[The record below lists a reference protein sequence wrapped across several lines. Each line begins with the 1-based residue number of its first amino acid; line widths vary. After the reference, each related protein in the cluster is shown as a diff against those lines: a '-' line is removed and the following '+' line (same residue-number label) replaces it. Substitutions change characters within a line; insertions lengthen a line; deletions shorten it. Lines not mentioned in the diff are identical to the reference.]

1 MATIK
6 YKGFEVSPA
15 PYQLAD
21 SGEWTL
27 DTVLTKHHD
36 GRGETLTKKY
46 SGKNTFKSEAEAKAH
61 AIEFGKQ
68 IIDGKFPELTT
79 DDLL

>member
-15 PYQLAD
+15 SHQLRD

-27 DTVLTKHHD
+27 DTVITKHHD
-36 GRGETLTKKY
+36 SRGETLEKKY
-46 SGKNTFKSEAEAKAH
+46 SGKNTFKTEAEANAH
-61 AIEFGKQ
+61 SIEFGKQ
-68 IIDGKFPELTT
+68 IIDGKFPEFTT
-79 DDLL
+79 DYLL